1 MNKAGR
7 MLKTEKISDIC
18 EERFLTRMEVYNI
31 RSQFAGLCLMSKEDE
46 QREQAALRAA
56 QDGGK
61 GGKAGKK
68 GKGGAIDG
76 AGDAQDEGRALGIAG
91 RQQEGIGLSF
101 FKKNCSFLAGC
112 QGEIVERILV
122 ASGLDIESANTVID
136 WGTYLDL
143 YCIFEAGGIDK
154 KKLITFWIKFFDRTA
169 RGAVPEKEYLPV
181 LEQLVRGNALK
192 DPSATTKLFAE
203 MFQTMMEKAGCLD
216 ESRAIVNEKLADA
229 FEKEAIDIQLLCSAL
244 GRQ

>member
-1 MNKAGR
+1 

-61 GGKAGKK
+61 AGKGGKK
-68 GKGGAIDG
+68 GKGGEG
-76 AGDAQDEGRALGIAG
+76 EGQEEGRSLGLAG
-91 RQQEGIGLSF
+91 RQQEGIGLNF

-112 QGEIVERILV
+112 QDEIVERILV

-143 YCIFEAGGIDK
+143 YCIFEAGRIDK
-154 KKLITFWIKFFDRTA
+154 KKLITFWIKFFDRA
-169 RGAVPEKEYLPV
+169 MRGTVPEDEYLSV
-181 LEQLVRGNALK
+181 LE
-192 DPSATTKLFAE
+192 
-203 MFQTMMEKAGCLD
+203 
-216 ESRAIVNEKLADA
+216 
-229 FEKEAIDIQLLCSAL
+229 
-244 GRQ
+244 